1 MPEQHECDWEIGL
14 AFWEDEP
21 KKPIPW
27 AQCRQKDCKKIMNAN
42 EIESRLNS
50 TGRFLNAL
58 RDKLLISPGNETI
71 CTWCGSSWAIG
82 SPHEWHDED
91 CPLYADI
98 L

>member
-1 MPEQHECDWEIGL
+1 MPEQHECDWELILGRSK
-14 AFWEDEP
+14 ADCKTEGCP
-21 KKPIPW
+21 KKLSLS
-27 AQCRQKDCKKIMNAN
+27 Q
-42 EIESRLNS
+42 IEARLNA

-71 CTWCGSSWAIG
+71 CTWCGSIWAIG